1 MAAQKMSLREAT
13 ERSNSGQLPAVD
25 NHCHSVSI
33 EIKEDGESSSCSH
46 SSNKWLNSILE
57 EGNRYLHSG
66 LQKPKIQTV
75 QPFLREVETNKK
87 SYDPKVVSIGPCH
100 HGKPDLQPI
109 ERLKK
114 PMVLLYVEKR
124 QVKIDEL
131 YEKVVEVASEVR
143 KCYAEGLTE
152 MFNDEEFTHMM
163 FLDGCFTLPY
173 ICSIV
178 EGNHEELKKIQQ
190 IALVRRDL
198 LLLENQLPF
207 LVLRVLM
214 RASFGI
220 AEGEEK
226 ITTFIKCIRGEEPP
240 KAVALLKQIKYF
252 FRQHCLGLESHSEV
266 QMQDR
271 KYKDNDEPVH
281 LLELVRRQFIEP
293 KAFEF
298 GCVIS
303 SSWYSRRSAKD
314 FKTVGIQ
321 CKPSSSY
328 QLTDIEFKSKF
339 SYGILTLP
347 NIIIDD
353 TTKSTLLN
361 LAAYEACPDNA
372 NDLGVTSYICF
383 MDSIID
389 QDEDVKELRSKGI
402 VMNYLG
408 SDKQVADLFNDISTE
423 LAPSPHTY
431 LQVKGGIDKHHRISW
446 KSWIAEW
453 HHSYFRSPWTCIAVA
468 AAILAIT
475 LSVAQTVLASYQTYL
490 TAHPPKD

>member
-1 MAAQKMSLREAT
+1 MAAQKMSLREAI
-13 ERSNSGQLPAVD
+13 EGSNSSQLPAVD
-25 NHCHSVSI
+25 NHCLSVSI
-33 EIKEDGESSSCSH
+33 EIKEGGESSSCSH
-46 SSNKWLNSILE
+46 SSNKWLNSIME
-57 EGNRYLHSG
+57 DGNKYLFFGS
-66 LQKPKIQTV
+66 QKPKIQMV
-75 QPFLREVETNKK
+75 QPFLREVEINKK

-109 ERLKK
+109 ESLKIPIVRLF
-114 PMVLLYVEKR
+114 VERRK
-124 QVKIDEL
+124 VNIDEL
-131 YEKVVEVASEVR
+131 YQEVVMVASDAR

-152 MFNDEEFTHMM
+152 KFNDEEFTDMM
-163 FLDGCFTLPY
+163 FLDGCFTLHY

-178 EGNHEELKKIQQ
+178 EENQEELNKIQQ
-190 IALVRRDL
+190 IAFVRRDL

-214 RASFGI
+214 RVSFGI
-220 AEGEEK
+220 AQGVEM
-226 ITTFIKCIRGEEPP
+226 ITAFTKLIRGEPP
-240 KAVALLKQIKYF
+240 KADALRKQIKYF
-252 FRQHCLGLESHSEV
+252 SQQHSLGSKSHQEV

-271 KYKDNDEPVH
+271 KGDDEPVH
-281 LLELVRRQFIEP
+281 LLELARRQFIDP
-293 KAFEF
+293 KAFGF

-303 SSWYSRRSAKD
+303 SSWYSRRSARD
-314 FKTVGIQ
+314 FKTVGIH

-328 QLTDIEFKSKF
+328 QLTDIDFKSKF

-347 NIIIDD
+347 KIIIDD
-353 TTKSTLLN
+353 TTKSMLLN

-389 QDEDVKELRSKGI
+389 QEEDVKELRSKGI

-423 LAPSPHTY
+423 LAPSPHAY
-431 LQVKGGIDKHHRISW
+431 LQVKSGIEKHHRISW

-475 LSVAQTVLASYQTYL
+475 LSVAQTVLAAYQTYL